1 MLCKGRAVI
10 SNPPIPMLKRALL
23 PSLVIIITLGAHTVA
38 AEAQRSTVNARG
50 GEARS
55 AIVVAGQ
62 RRTFVV
68 RAPANAP
75 APGTKRPLVIMLHG
89 GGGNASNAEQM
100 SGFTALVERE
110 GLVVVYPEGTG
121 RRPDRLLTWNA
132 QHCCGPAMQ
141 RDVDD
146 VRFIDALLDTV
157 IARYAV
163 DPRRVYVTGMSNGA
177 MMTHQVGIA
186 LSHRIAA
193 IAPVVGALFGD
204 EAPPAHPVPAII
216 FNGMQD
222 ASVPYAGGMSGGIG
236 RRSWDG
242 TPALPSV
249 EQGRFWARANGCE
262 ASPVTETRGT
272 VVHTRY
278 RCPAGRSVELY
289 ALTDGGHAWPGG
301 RAGSRRGDQPPAA
314 VNATEV
320 MWAFFKAH
328 ARN

>member
-1 MLCKGRAVI
+1 MALRPPFLAFVI
-10 SNPPIPMLKRALL
+10 A
-23 PSLVIIITLGAHTVA
+23 ITLAAHTVA
-38 AEAQRSTVNARG
+38 ACAQRPARG
-50 GEARS
+50 SGTASRDTDRS

-68 RAPANAP
+68 RHPSAAP
-75 APGTKRPLVIMLHG
+75 APGATRPLVIVLHG
-89 GGGNASNAEQM
+89 GGGNALNAEQM

-110 GLVVVYPEGTG
+110 GLIVVYAEGTG
-121 RRPDRLLTWNA
+121 RRPTRLLTWNA
-132 QHCCGPAMQ
+132 QHCCGPAME

-146 VRFIDALLDTV
+146 VRFLDAMLDTL
-157 IARYAV
+157 IASYPV
-163 DPRRVYVTGMSNGA
+163 DPKRIYVTGMSNGA

-193 IAPVVGALFGD
+193 IAPVVGTLFGD
-204 EAPPAHPVPAII
+204 EARPTHAVPAII
-216 FNGMQD
+216 FNGMKD
-222 ASVPYAGGMSGGIG
+222 ASVPFAGGLSGGVA

-242 TPALPSV
+242 TPAMPAA
-249 EQGRFWARANGCE
+249 EQGRFWARANGCD
-262 ASPVTETRGT
+262 ATPVTETRGT

-278 RCPAGRSVELY
+278 RCPAGREVELY

-301 RAGSRRGDQPPAA
+301 RAGSRRGDQPPTA
-314 VNATEV
+314 VNATAV

>member
-1 MLCKGRAVI
+1 MIV
-10 SNPPIPMLKRALL
+10 
-23 PSLVIIITLGAHTVA
+23 TLAAHSA
-38 AEAQRSTVNARG
+38 AAGAQRPARRSG
-50 GEARS
+50 GANDRS
-55 AIVVAGQ
+55 AIVVGGQ

-68 RAPANAP
+68 RAPVAAP
-75 APGTKRPLVIMLHG
+75 PRGTKRPLVIMLHG
-89 GGGNASNAEQM
+89 GGGNAANAEQM

-110 GLVVVYPEGTG
+110 GIIVAYAEGTG
-121 RRPDRLLTWNA
+121 RRGTRMLTWNA
-132 QHCCGPAMQ
+132 QHCCGPAME

-146 VRFIDALLDTV
+146 VRFLDAMLDTLL
-157 IARYAV
+157 ARYPV

-193 IAPVVGALFGD
+193 IAPVVGAIFGD
-204 EAPPAHPVPAII
+204 EPAPANAVPAII
-216 FNGMQD
+216 FNGMKD
-222 ASVPYAGGMSGGIG
+222 ASVPFAGGLSKGIG

-242 TPALPSV
+242 TPTLAAA
-249 EQGRFWARANGCE
+249 EQGKFWARANGCE
-262 ASPVTETRGT
+262 ATPTIETRGT

-278 RCPAGRSVELY
+278 RCPPGREVELH

-301 RAGSRRGDQPPAA
+301 RAGSRRGDQPPTA
-314 VNATEV
+314 VNATAV